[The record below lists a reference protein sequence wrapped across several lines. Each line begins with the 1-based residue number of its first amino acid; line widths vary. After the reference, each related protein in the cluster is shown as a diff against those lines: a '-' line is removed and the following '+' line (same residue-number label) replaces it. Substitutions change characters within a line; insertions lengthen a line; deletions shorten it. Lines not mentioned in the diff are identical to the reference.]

1 MSKTLL
7 QIQYEQEE
15 FEINSAIDTLKN
27 MKLKEAEK
35 MAVKYTDV
43 NFCDNQLSLNKPKKL
58 TINKNK
64 N

>member
-15 FEINSAIDTLKN
+15 FEINSAINTLKN

-35 MAVKYTDV
+35 MAVKHTDV
-43 NFCDNQLSLNKPKKL
+43 TFYDNQLSLNKPKKL
-58 TINKNK
+58 TINKSK